1 MMTMIILSMSAITV
15 SAAGNVVF
23 INQDFSALRS
33 GFVKDRG
40 GIESIGAYEEDHW
53 KFSGGDGLLANGDG
67 YYVGYVTYKVSAPT
81 NEKIQSLKLD
91 LVGRIGTYE
100 DGGFTAEQWA
110 AKYWMNI
117 YVFKENYAFDRT
129 KWTEYADKLAISP
142 TVTPNP
148 PSSTEEYSFD
158 LSKWASGGKDVYV
171 TIATYAE
178 WTPNWIGFS
187 HLTLSGTTVASATSN
202 SSTPVVTQTPVKSG
216 SSSSK
221 SLSQSSLI
229 SEDSNISSTSSSE
242 TIISSDEESIVSSIV
257 TSAND
262 SSASSNTSTGSDKP
276 NKNNTWWIILVAIV
290 VVAAAISGIVIM
302 RRNKSTT
309 GV

>member
-1 MMTMIILSMSAITV
+1 MMTLIILSMSAITV
-15 SAAGNVVF
+15 SATGNVVF
-23 INQDFSALRS
+23 INKDFSALRS

-67 YYVGYVTYKVSAPT
+67 YYVGYITYKVSAPT

-110 AKYWMNI
+110 QKYWMNI
-117 YVFKENYAFDRT
+117 YVFKENYSFDRT

-142 TVTPNP
+142 PVTPNP
-148 PSSTEEYSFD
+148 PSATEEYSFD

-187 HLTLSGTTVASATSN
+187 HLTLSGTTAAAASSQPTTAVTS
-202 SSTPVVTQTPVKSG
+202 TPVKSG
-216 SSSSK
+216 STSSK
-221 SLSQSSLI
+221 SLSQSIVI
-229 SEDSNISSTSSSE
+229 SEDSNSSSSLSE
-242 TIISSDEESIVSSIV
+242 SSVSSNDDSIVSSTV
-257 TSAND
+257 TSVNE
-262 SSASSNTSTGSDKP
+262 SSASSNTSTVPDKP
-276 NKNNTWWIILVAIV
+276 GKNNTWWIIVIAIV
-290 VVAAAISGIVIM
+290 VVATAITGIVIM
-302 RRNKSTT
+302 RRKKNTP